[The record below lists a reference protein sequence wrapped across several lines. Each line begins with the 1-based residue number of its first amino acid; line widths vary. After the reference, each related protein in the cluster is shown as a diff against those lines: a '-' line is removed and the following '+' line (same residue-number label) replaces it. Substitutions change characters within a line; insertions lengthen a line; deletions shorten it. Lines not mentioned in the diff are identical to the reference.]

1 MHDFLLMGSDVVKG
15 DSQAAS
21 IQFFFD
27 PQGVVI
33 VPAKK
38 KDINGQ
44 CTKKD
49 GDCRGREIRDSRFND
64 MVRNIDCRKKEF

>member
-1 MHDFLLMGSDVVKG
+1 MVKG
-15 DSQAAS
+15 EPQAAS

-27 PQGVVI
+27 PQGVVV

-49 GDCRGREIRDSRFND
+49 GDCRGKEIRDSRFND
-64 MVRNIDCRKKEF
+64 MVRKIPNTQQQLIVSALIFSIL